1 MYECKI
7 RPYHPALLSSPSPCR
22 PPGLAGSGWRPRRT
36 PPGFAAKRSWS
47 APGRPLV
54 DNQMLTDMD
63 PHNYKTWQCDNVFLS
78 SAVAC
83 HKNRTIEQWTVN
95 MDQDATV
102 NSEQCTLTITNICYK
117 FDLCNIN
124 LKGPWGRS
132 TAQHHSAWHGRS
144 GEHSWR
150 SSKCLPSK
158 SGGDSITISLPSF
171 LNVYTTK
178 PHLHLART
186 RSSQLGADLGTSLR
200 PMPCAA
206 DGGSAAPWTQATP
219 RCSPAEQGHFH

>member
-102 NSEQCTLTITNICYK
+102 NSEQWTVHTDNNKHMLQI
-117 FDLCNIN
+117 
-124 LKGPWGRS
+124 WS
-132 TAQHHSAWHGRS
+132 MQH
-144 GEHSWR
+144 
-150 SSKCLPSK
+150 K
-158 SGGDSITISLPSF
+158 SQG
-171 LNVYTTK
+171 
-178 PHLHLART
+178 
-186 RSSQLGADLGTSLR
+186 SLR
-200 PMPCAA
+200 EKYCSTPFGMAR
-206 DGGSAAPWTQATP
+206 SIRWT
-219 RCSPAEQGHFH
+219 